1 MKLSGRAKAAARDVD
16 ALKSL
21 KVISRMDFSC
31 GAYRFS
37 ILRRNIFFGNKLKI
51 NLKKKNLNKD
61 VELQVQEVQEHNMLR
76 AENQVMGGT
85 VLLLNTCLMMV
96 DSEEH
101 IRGAYIIGMKYIE
114 DKKM

>member
-1 MKLSGRAKAAARDVD
+1 MQFNFNPTEAEVYCLKISGRAKAAARDVD

-21 KVISRMDFSC
+21 KVILRMDFSC

-76 AENQVMGGT
+76 AENQVGGT
-85 VLLLNTCLMMV
+85 VEPWLMYV
-96 DSEEH
+96 L
-101 IRGAYIIGMKYIE
+101 
-114 DKKM
+114 